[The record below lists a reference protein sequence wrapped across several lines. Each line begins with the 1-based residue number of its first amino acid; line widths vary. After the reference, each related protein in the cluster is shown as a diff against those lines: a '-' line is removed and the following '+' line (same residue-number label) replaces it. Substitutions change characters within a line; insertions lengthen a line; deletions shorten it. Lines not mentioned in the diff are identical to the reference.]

1 VAGVLAETAAR
12 VLRRIPRRAV
22 ALSGSRYDREILR
35 LAIPALGALAAE
47 PLYLLAD
54 TAIVGHIGTQQLA
67 ALALAASVLGAV
79 VTICNF
85 LTYGTTAQVAR
96 LHGAGEE
103 ARAGEVAAQSLWLAL
118 GIGAVLTVA
127 VVALADPL
135 MTLVGGSG
143 HVADL
148 AARYLRISAFG
159 LPAAL
164 VALAAQGYLRGVGDL
179 RSPLV
184 VVVVANAANVVLEL
198 LFVYGFGWGLD
209 GSAAGTV
216 VAQLGMGI
224 AFALALLR
232 APARSRR
239 PNPALLRRLARM
251 GSHIV
256 VRTGSLL
263 LAFVIAGAVLA
274 RVGAD
279 SLGAHQI
286 AFQVFIFLALV
297 LDAIAIAGQVL
308 VGRMLG
314 AGDAAGALAA
324 ARRMCGWSVAAGC
337 VMALGLLAL
346 RDVLPHAF
354 TSDPA
359 VLERAHALWPLFALM
374 QPVGAL
380 VFALD
385 GILLGAGDTRYL
397 AWAMAFS
404 ALGVFVPIALLSV
417 HFDWGVTG
425 VWWGLNAL
433 MVARLATIGPRFLGR
448 RWLVTGATAGAAAR
462 RPAAA

>member
-1 VAGVLAETAAR
+1 VEPVPAR
-12 VLRRIPRRAV
+12 SA
-22 ALSGSRYDREILR
+22 YDREILR

-54 TAIVGHIGTQQLA
+54 TAIVGHLGTPQLA
-67 ALALAASVLGAV
+67 ALALAATVLGTI
-79 VTICNF
+79 VTLCNF

-103 ARAGEVAAQSLWLAL
+103 ARAGEIAAQSLWLAI
-118 GIGAVLTVA
+118 GIGTVMVA
-127 VVALADPL
+127 VTVTLAHPL

-148 AARYLRISAFG
+148 AARYLRLSALG
-159 LPAAL
+159 LPCAL
-164 VALAAQGYLRGVGDL
+164 IALAAQGYLRGVGDL

-184 VVVVANAANVVLEL
+184 VVVVANAINIVLEL
-198 LFVYGFGWGLD
+198 VFVYVLDWGLD
-209 GSAAGTV
+209 GSALGTV
-216 VAQLGMGI
+216 VAQAGMGA
-224 AFALALLR
+224 AFTLLLLR
-232 APARSRR
+232 APAVSRR
-239 PNPALLRRLARM
+239 PHAAQLRGLARM
-251 GSHIV
+251 GGHII

-263 LAFVIAGAVLA
+263 LCFLVAGAVLA
-274 RVGAD
+274 RVGAA

-314 AGDAAGALAA
+314 AGDADGALAA
-324 ARRMCGWSVAAGC
+324 ARRMCLWSLVGGG
-337 VMALGLLAL
+337 VMAVGLLATA
-346 RDVLPHAF
+346 DVLPRAF
-354 TSDPA
+354 SSDAA
-359 VLERAHALWPLFALM
+359 VIGQARDLWPLFALL
-374 QPVGAL
+374 QPTGAL

-397 AWAMAFS
+397 AYAMAFS
-404 ALGVFVPIALLSV
+404 AFGVFIPIALLSL
-417 HFDWGVTG
+417 HFGWGVTG

-433 MVARLATIGPRFLGR
+433 MVARLLTIGARFLGR
-448 RWLVTGATAGAAAR
+448 RWLVTGATTAVESAA
-462 RPAAA
+462 